1 MASAATA
8 TGNSISPTQ
17 KARADL
23 NFRDTS
29 AKFMRDSGRIVGA
42 LRGSFLLHED
52 IAQMHRIMRHL
63 TLKKG
68 LNENKKKNALL
79 KLKIKCD
86 KLLAVSTDLYR
97 SDHTPSVVLLRL
109 TEVEKILN
117 RVHNQATRP
126 APQKRPRKHS
136 IYNLSKVLLRSVHA
150 LQKRIGHAGG
160 SHLSHEH
167 INKLTEYDADTEDAE
182 DTVGNGRTQP
192 TAIAQLHRMQSQ
204 RRSAFAVPI
213 HL

>member
-1 MASAATA
+1 MASAAAA
-8 TGNSISPTQ
+8 TGNSISPQQ
-17 KARADL
+17 KPRADP
-23 NFRDTS
+23 RDTS
-29 AKFMRDSGRIVGA
+29 ATFVCGSGRIVA
-42 LRGSFLLHED
+42 EVRGSFLLEED
-52 IAQMHRIMRHL
+52 IAQVYRIMRQL
-63 TLKKG
+63 ILKKG

-86 KLLAVSTDLYR
+86 KLLTVSTDLYR
-97 SDHTPSVVLLRL
+97 SDHIPSVVLLQL

-182 DTVGNGRTQP
+182 DTVGNGHPQP
-192 TAIAQLHRMQSQ
+192 IAIAQLHRMQSQ
-204 RRSAFAVPI
+204 RRSAFAVQI